1 MRKAIDRE
9 LAKCKDARIPK
20 IDPDQISVI
29 IPKLKPLDAYRMKEN
44 KCYLIHIFDSA
55 IQNETLR
62 VNWNRNQ
69 QILHSHIKAC
79 FSMRMA
85 RMCKFD
91 GIGYNEINH
100 EDTSHVYQD
109 LWLPE
114 DSFEIIEDLD

>member
-1 MRKAIDRE
+1 MRKAICDE
-9 LAKCKDARIPK
+9 LAKCKDARIPAVNSDEVS
-20 IDPDQISVI
+20 II

-55 IQNETLR
+55 VNNETLK

-69 QILHSHIKAC
+69 KILHPYMKAC

-91 GIGYNEINH
+91 GIGYDEINH
-100 EDTSHVYQD
+100 EDTSYTYQD
-109 LWLPE
+109 LWIPE